1 MFKNT
6 VPQSPEKK
14 YSTGGGPNIAYD
26 PSDYHCGI
34 DDSPPVDTNKLWK
47 DEPNCFDYEGMINFF
62 MSVQASISI
71 LINLIERKPIL
82 DGI

>member
-47 DEPNCFDYEGMINFF
+47 DEPNCFDYEGMMVVRSTSSCQSKHQCPFW
-62 MSVQASISI
+62 
-71 LINLIERKPIL
+71 LI
-82 DGI
+82 